1 MATIKPPRWS
11 GSDDAL
17 RAVQV
22 AFDVEQG
29 VLNAVRK
36 AAFQNDLSTSDQ
48 IRQTLQLSTSRKP
61 KRPRLTV
68 SLTADDY
75 DILGARYGVDPQDRL
90 TIKERVT
97 EDLIRFAQA
106 DGSKKP
112 AKSGNSKPGK
122 ASQKA

>member
-1 MATIKPPRWS
+1 MATVKPARWT

-36 AAFQNDLSTSDQ
+36 AAFENDLSTSDQ
-48 IRQTLQLSTSRKP
+48 IRQVLQLSTSKKP

-68 SLTADDY
+68 SLTAEDY
-75 DILGARYGVDPQDRL
+75 TVLGERFGLDPQNRL
-90 TIKERVT
+90 AIKERVV
-97 EDLIRFAQA
+97 EELIHFAQ
-106 DGSKKP
+106 KKP
-112 AKSGNSKPGK
+112 TRKAAKSPQPG
-122 ASQKA
+122 